1 MYRHRRGG
9 LGRPDLNITAM
20 PKIRIV
26 DSFGLGYAVG
36 KEYEVDSVT
45 AKQLIDAGK
54 AIALEADKPEKTSAT
69 KTKIEKR

>member
-1 MYRHRRGG
+1 M
-9 LGRPDLNITAM
+9 A
-20 PKIRIV
+20 KIRIV

-36 KEYEVDSVT
+36 KEYDVDSVT

-54 AIALEADKPEKTSAT
+54 AIALEHEKVEKASAT